1 MTLERKKMAENKNL
15 EELNRLKQ
23 DGQIDAATLDE
34 ENKKKVEDI
43 AAGKSTI
50 EKVEQFVSE
59 GEVIAEAMQNQLYSN
74 MVDPCASVGIN
85 ITERLKKYFSEN
97 KVKPEDLSDEIQ
109 KQMINIRT
117 NINRGAYALAFD
129 ARGNVDLRRSLQKAK
144 DHGLPLPD
152 YIENMAHDE
161 EKKIGKDNETRR
173 ESLRLLNDEEKNI
186 VREAIKASDDILG
199 NLKNDKDIKELET
212 NDVKE
217 EYNGVVVF
225 KNKKIK
231 KEYDAVLYAK
241 LRYIEDTLNKFKN
254 LDMEN
259 MRNDDQ
265 DIHIVEL
272 WALYHD
278 LGDINKIEDE
288 TVRRKALGIMK
299 AVEQRFRGL
308 AQKNIQ
314 DVNKDELAE
323 LTRFLS
329 VEEISKKI
337 EAVSDQYS
345 KIEEIVEK
353 KRDRGI
359 DEEIREEDVNISY
372 ENQEYLILKY
382 NILKRTINSQE
393 KDDVNSTEHS
403 RVLSE
408 AKARGDRALQS
419 SDRRN
424 LYDEYNM
431 ISYQQTMKRHVFEQ
445 IFENGKEIPEEY
457 RTVNGKVIPS
467 DLMLLNYYISFA
479 RVSTADQG
487 ADYDFAVMIRD
498 KITEKYPNIKVTYM
512 GENAK
517 KEDIK
522 LGLNV
527 REMYKLYQ
535 QEFSEYVSFKS
546 INEMLEYANGCTDDT
561 FKTIMEESIENPG
574 ENSFVDIES
583 IFEDEKFY
591 EEVLDRKNKIEN
603 GELRKRLEYEIT
615 KKGYEKL
622 AEANDVQRY
631 SEKERLIIDTMIAI
645 VKWQSIDVGDGL
657 TSQSLEDELVSRAN
671 TFLAKVLPDA
681 FTNGKLDFD
690 KLETEYSEYIK
701 RAVINSHLINVEKW
715 TDEPGKNFIDTIKL
729 KIRNEK
735 ISENPEIA
743 KARREEE
750 LLKKNLKMNQNKIA
764 ENKKLFE
771 FVRLYKKT
779 RGLDIGGDTLNA
791 LNSLENNM
799 KQKIKNIAV
808 NLLSDEVRDSMS
820 DEQIQEYQEKFLAEV
835 ESEESDIEL
844 FEQKVKTA
852 RTELAKRESL
862 DLYLKL
868 KGDISVEDKKR
879 VMSLYLGTKRD
890 WEDKEL
896 DDAQK
901 NTARVKIRMML
912 KRCFPEAFVGKTVD
926 ESVLLE
932 KYNELFGENQK
943 RPLTS
948 TDAMYQIEENRLI
961 GEFISE
967 VNSDFE
973 ATRSVVKSKLA
984 QEIVDDSNA
993 RREMISVNKRKN
1005 ITFDIESAVSLI
1017 NSIQDASKANT
1028 KSELTK
1034 DERIQYV
1041 KDLVT
1046 IVGLFHGKNWVK
1058 DENLT
1063 EVYVNYKYLSI
1074 DALNLSI
1081 DKLAKIF
1088 PNIKDENGNF
1098 DINALE
1104 EQYSKFVEE
1113 NEVDL
1118 PAKNYNGESLI
1129 FVTTRER
1136 KAVETRRKLDGN
1148 ISTEKPILEQVLEA
1162 RRKVD
1167 EIKNGYEEQKD
1178 DSLYEKMYI
1187 ILKKVGESVG
1197 KANIENILLA
1207 SIFDIDRKK
1216 EIKARAERNY
1226 DEIELGESQV
1236 DALFIYAADKRLSQM
1251 LESFDTK
1258 PVLTSIDR
1266 IEMIQ
1271 VATGA
1276 MLKRNSVK
1284 DNNLLEMSNS
1294 ANKKAIEVMQRIIPN
1309 AVDENGNLLVE
1320 NLLESYNVITDKFER
1335 YRVRDIDELQK
1346 KSDSSLF
1353 VALSKVI
1360 VDGKFKDTID
1370 SKFLELITMSEIKKK
1385 DREVEVTGAEAERA
1399 FFERAEEIDISA
1411 IEEQNKVGVI
1421 ESVAPPISEKEA
1433 DAVVPKKVEEV
1444 VVAEIVDQN
1453 RSVVEPKIE
1462 QQVENKKV
1470 ESIVVEDLNVHDSRK
1485 KDTNLPVVPK
1495 KQNIFSKILS
1505 SVKQKVNNLL
1515 GKFSSNSNESTGN
1528 DSTANGESSSGG
1540 IVVEE
1545 IKTNQTVQNP
1555 NMFGQQVN
1563 LDVKGAKEA
1572 AERAGAEEPAEN
1584 IIEEK

>member
-445 IFENGKEIPEEY
+445 IFENVENGKEIPEEY

-912 KRCFPEAFVGKTVD
+912 KRCFPEVFVGKTVD

-1178 DSLYEKMYI
+1178 DSLYEKIYI

-1216 EIKARAERNY
+1216 EIKARAERNC

-1236 DALFIYAADKRLSQM
+1236 DALFVYAADKRLANM
-1251 LESFDTK
+1251 LETLEAKS
-1258 PVLTSIDR
+1258 VVTSLNK
-1266 IEMIQ
+1266 IEMMQ
-1271 VATGA
+1271 VAVGTI
-1276 MLKRNSVK
+1276 LKKDSVK
-1284 DNNLLEMSNS
+1284 DNNLREMTNS
-1294 ANKKAIEVMQRIIPN
+1294 ANEKAIEVITKIAPE
-1309 AVDENGNLLVE
+1309 VLDENGAIVTERLMDAYAKLTE
-1320 NLLESYNVITDKFER
+1320 KYNKYQVNN
-1335 YRVRDIDELQK
+1335 IDELK
-1346 KSDSSLF
+1346 EKANSSLF
-1353 VALSKVI
+1353 LALSKVI
-1360 VDGKFKDTID
+1360 VDEKAKDTID
-1370 SKFLELITMSEIKKK
+1370 SKFLELITMTEIKK
-1385 DREVEVTGAEAERA
+1385 DDPEVEITGTEAEQA
-1399 FFERAEEIDISA
+1399 FLANAVEIDVSA
-1411 IEEQNKVGVI
+1411 IDASKK
-1421 ESVAPPISEKEA
+1421 ESVKEVESSPITENEA
-1433 DAVVPKKVEEV
+1433 TSVATRKAEEV
-1444 VVAEIVDQN
+1444 VVSEIVIDEPIVEEN
-1453 RSVVEPKIE
+1453 VEPKSE
-1462 QQVENKKV
+1462 QQVDDKKV
-1470 ESIVVEDLNVHDSRK
+1470 ETIVAESIEVGEAEEKN
-1485 KDTNLPVVPK
+1485 TNNLPVVAKNKIFFLKYLVQLNK
-1495 KQNIFSKILS
+1495 KL
-1505 SVKQKVNNLL
+1505 
-1515 GKFSSNSNESTGN
+1515 
-1528 DSTANGESSSGG
+1528 
-1540 IVVEE
+1540 
-1545 IKTNQTVQNP
+1545 
-1555 NMFGQQVN
+1555 
-1563 LDVKGAKEA
+1563 
-1572 AERAGAEEPAEN
+1572 ERY
-1584 IIEEK
+1584 